1 MANPNTRLVL
11 DLARDTQ
18 EYIDMTPYFQGR
30 VGDSLAYVPVALL
43 SYGKPFDLTGYDI
56 VAMGQDPAGNAKRA
70 WQTSDTNGP
79 GDSWRAGKAT
89 FRFPAGFFTVPG
101 EWENFCFKV
110 ISAGTRDPDNAQVIV
125 STLNLK
131 LTVYDNAVY
140 MQSAIPGYDT
150 YADSLVEAFEK
161 YIKVKMEQ
169 VDNLPQT
176 LKATIDASK
185 TLQEVVNQYLDLFDS
200 KGIPTAASVM
210 NEIGTA
216 LTTAKNYTDS
226 AVRTAIDN
234 LTDNNARD
242 FNACL
247 TPNHDY
253 SMAGSTSNG
262 PNELMGVLTVHGD
275 PHGNLAQIFI
285 DENNDAW
292 TRIKTTGGWSSWN
305 HVTMFY

>member
-43 SYGKPFDLTGYDI
+43 SYGKPFNLTGYDI

-101 EWENFCFKV
+101 QWENFCFKI
-110 ISAGTRDPDNAQVIV
+110 ISAGTRDPDNAQTIV

-131 LTVYDNAVY
+131 LTVYDDAVY

-161 YIKVKMEQ
+161 YIKVKMQE
-169 VDNLPQT
+169 VDNLPQS
-176 LKATIDASK
+176 LQVAIDSSK

-200 KGIPTAASVM
+200 KGIPTTATM
-210 NEIGTA
+210 NAMI
-216 LTTAKNYTDS
+216 S
-226 AVRTAIDN
+226 AVQDAAAKDATTKVQNAVDN
-234 LTDNNARD
+234 QTKSASD
-242 FNACL
+242 FNAA
-247 TPNHDY
+247 TASATDYVMSPN
-253 SMAGSTSNG
+253 SSNG
-262 PNELMGVLTVHGD
+262 PNSLAGVVSVHGNGTRLYQLFVD
-275 PHGNLAQIFI
+275 S
-285 DENNDAW
+285 NNDAW
-292 TRIKTTGGWSSWN
+292 TRARTSTVWTSWN

>member
-1 MANPNTRLVL
+1 MTNPNTRLVL

-30 VGDSLAYVPVALL
+30 VGDSQSFVPIALL
-43 SYGKPFDLTGYDI
+43 RYGKPFDMTGYDL
-56 VAMGQDPAGNAKRA
+56 VAMGQDPAGVAKRA
-70 WQTSDTNGP
+70 WQTSDANGP
-79 GDSWRAGKAT
+79 GDSWRAGKLT
-89 FRFPAGFFTVPG
+89 LRFPAGFFTTPG
-101 EWENFCFKV
+101 EWQSFCFKV
-110 ISAGTRDPDNAQVIV
+110 INAGTNDPDNAQTII

-131 LTVYDNAVY
+131 LRVYDDAVY
-140 MQSAIPGYDT
+140 MQTAIKAYDT
-150 YADSLVEAFEK
+150 YADSLVESFSK
-161 YIKVKMEQ
+161 YIKTKMQE

-176 LKATIDASK
+176 LKATVDASK

-226 AVRTAIDN
+226 AVRAAIDN
-234 LTDNNARD
+234 LTDSNARD

-253 SMAGSTSNG
+253 SMAGGTSNG
-262 PNELMGVLTVHGD
+262 PNSLMGVLTVHGD

-285 DENNDAW
+285 DANNDAW

>member
-70 WQTSDTNGP
+70 WQTADTNGP

-185 TLQEVVNQYLDLFDS
+185 TLSDVVDQYLDLFDK
-200 KGIPTAASVM
+200 KGIPTMATLNAMISAAQSAAA
-210 NEIGTA
+210 TDA
-216 LTTAKNYTDS
+216 TTK
-226 AVRTAIDN
+226 V
-234 LTDNNARD
+234 NNAIAGLTKSASD
-242 FNACL
+242 FNVA
-247 TPNHDY
+247 TMSATDYIMSPN
-253 SMAGSTSNG
+253 SSNG
-262 PNELMGVLTVHGD
+262 PNNLAGVVSVHGNSTRLYQLFVD
-275 PHGNLAQIFI
+275 S
-285 DENNDAW
+285 NNDAW
-292 TRIKTTGGWSSWN
+292 TRARTSTVWTSWN

>member
-30 VGDSLAYVPVALL
+30 VGDSQSFVPIALL
-43 SYGKPFDLTGYDI
+43 RYGKPFDMTGYDL
-56 VAMGQDPAGNAKRA
+56 VAMGQDPAGVAKRA
-70 WQTSDTNGP
+70 WQTSDANGP
-79 GDSWRAGKAT
+79 GDSWRAGKLT
-89 FRFPAGFFTVPG
+89 LRFPAGFFTTPG
-101 EWENFCFKV
+101 EWESFCFKV
-110 ISAGTRDPDNAQVIV
+110 INAGTNDPDNAQTII

-131 LTVYDNAVY
+131 LRAYDDAVY
-140 MQSAIPGYDT
+140 MQTAIEAYDT
-150 YADSLVEAFEK
+150 YANSLVESFSK
-161 YIKVKMEQ
+161 YIKVKMQEI
-169 VDNLPQT
+169 DNLPQT

-200 KGIPTAASVM
+200 KGIPTATSVM

-234 LTDNNARD
+234 LTDNNVRD
-242 FNACL
+242 FNACT

-253 SMAGSTSNG
+253 SMASGTSNG
-262 PNELMGVLTVHGD
+262 PNTLMGVLTVHGD

-292 TRIKTTGGWSSWN
+292 TRTKTTGGWSTWN

>member
-30 VGDSLAYVPVALL
+30 VGDSQSFVPIALL
-43 SYGKPFDLTGYDI
+43 RYGKPFDMTSYDL
-56 VAMGQDPAGNAKRA
+56 VAMGQDPAGVAKRA
-70 WQTSDTNGP
+70 WQTSDANGP
-79 GDSWRAGKAT
+79 GDSWRAGKLT
-89 FRFPAGFFTVPG
+89 LRFPAGFFTTPG
-101 EWENFCFKV
+101 EWESFCFKV
-110 ISAGTRDPDNAQVIV
+110 INAGTNDPDNAQTII

-131 LTVYDNAVY
+131 LRVYDDAVY
-140 MQSAIPGYDT
+140 MQTAIEAYDT
-150 YADSLVEAFEK
+150 YADSLVESFSK

-242 FNACL
+242 FNAC
-247 TPNHDY
+247 TSPNHDY
-253 SMAGSTSNG
+253 SMAGSASNG
-262 PNELMGVLTVHGD
+262 PNKLMGVLTVHGD

-292 TRIKTTGGWSSWN
+292 TRIKTTGGWSTWN

>member
-70 WQTSDTNGP
+70 WQTADTNGP

-101 EWENFCFKV
+101 QWENFCFKI
-110 ISAGTRDPDNAQVIV
+110 ISAGTRDPDNAQTIV

-131 LTVYDNAVY
+131 LTVYDDAVY

-161 YIKVKMEQ
+161 YIKVKMQE
-169 VDNLPQT
+169 VDNLPQS
-176 LKATIDASK
+176 LQATIDASK
-185 TLQEVVNQYLDLFDS
+185 TLSDVVDQYLDLFDK
-200 KGIPTAASVM
+200 KGIPTMATLNAMISAAA
-210 NEIGTA
+210 TDA
-216 LTTAKNYTDS
+216 TTK
-226 AVRTAIDN
+226 V
-234 LTDNNARD
+234 NNAIAGLTKSASD
-242 FNACL
+242 FNAA
-247 TPNHDY
+247 TTSATDYIMSPN
-253 SMAGSTSNG
+253 SSNG
-262 PNELMGVLTVHGD
+262 PNNLAGVVSVHGNSTRLYQLFVD
-275 PHGNLAQIFI
+275 S
-285 DENNDAW
+285 NNDAW
-292 TRIKTTGGWSSWN
+292 TRARTSTAWTSWN

>member
-70 WQTSDTNGP
+70 WQTADTNGP

-161 YIKVKMEQ
+161 YIKVKMQE

-200 KGIPTAASVM
+200 KGIPTMATLNAMISAAQSAAA
-210 NEIGTA
+210 TDA
-216 LTTAKNYTDS
+216 TTK
-226 AVRTAIDN
+226 V
-234 LTDNNARD
+234 NNAIAGLTKSASD
-242 FNACL
+242 FNVA
-247 TPNHDY
+247 TMSATDYIMSPN
-253 SMAGSTSNG
+253 SSNG
-262 PNELMGVLTVHGD
+262 PNNLAGVVSVHGNSTRLYQLFVD
-275 PHGNLAQIFI
+275 S
-285 DENNDAW
+285 NNDAW
-292 TRIKTTGGWSSWN
+292 TRARTSTVWTSWN

>member
-1 MANPNTRLVL
+1 
-11 DLARDTQ
+11 LARDTQ

-70 WQTSDTNGP
+70 WQTADTNGP

-185 TLQEVVNQYLDLFDS
+185 TLSDVVDQYLDLFDK
-200 KGIPTAASVM
+200 KGIPTMATLNAMISAAQSAAA
-210 NEIGTA
+210 TDA
-216 LTTAKNYTDS
+216 TTK
-226 AVRTAIDN
+226 V
-234 LTDNNARD
+234 NNAIAGLTKSASD
-242 FNACL
+242 FNVA
-247 TPNHDY
+247 TMSATDYIMSPN
-253 SMAGSTSNG
+253 SSNG
-262 PNELMGVLTVHGD
+262 PNNLAGVVSVHGNSTRLYQLFVD
-275 PHGNLAQIFI
+275 S
-285 DENNDAW
+285 NNDAW
-292 TRIKTTGGWSSWN
+292 TRARTSTVWTSWN